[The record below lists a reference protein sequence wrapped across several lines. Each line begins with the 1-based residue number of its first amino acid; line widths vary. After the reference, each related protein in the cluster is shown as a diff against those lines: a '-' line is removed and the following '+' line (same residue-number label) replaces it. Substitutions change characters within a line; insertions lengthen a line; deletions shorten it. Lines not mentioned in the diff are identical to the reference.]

1 MSYRISRLPR
11 LPAPIDRMKFRKALS
26 AMSVH
31 PVNRSWL
38 QSEAGLSPHEVDSLL
53 TTLGHAGVLEGPF
66 PDDDPAPRPARRGTW
81 QLLAQLVRSRFT
93 RKHDAAPPAA
103 PAAAPP
109 AGLPGWLDAV
119 PPQTQ
124 QRIAEELRGLLARH
138 PHARKVLAHLSMLES
153 TLRQK
158 TPAAAHALPIAVLR
172 QALSQL
178 RALGIPEHD
187 AALALLRSRLMRVV
201 LQHDDADDAALQRD
215 VEVAEVGLSRFIEAQ
230 QLWDQQTLP
239 MRH

>member
-38 QSEAGLSPHEVDSLL
+38 QSEAGLSSHEVDSLL

-66 PDDDPAPRPARRGTW
+66 PDEHPQPARRGAW
-81 QLLAQLVRSRFT
+81 QLLKQLMRSRFA
-93 RKHDAAPPAA
+93 RKPAVPAAPPEA
-103 PAAAPP
+103 
-109 AGLPGWLDAV
+109 PGWLDGL
-119 PPQTQ
+119 PPQTLH
-124 QRIAEELRGLLARH
+124 RIADELHALLTRH
-138 PHARKVLAHLSMLES
+138 PHARKVLAHLSVLEG

-158 TPAAAHALPIAVLR
+158 TPAAAHALPVALLG

-178 RALGIPEHD
+178 RALGIPED
-187 AALALLRSRLMRVV
+187 CTPLAILRSRLMLVV
-201 LQHDDADDAALQRD
+201 LHHDDDDTSVQRG
-215 VEVAEVGLSRFIEAQ
+215 VEVDEVGLSRFIEAQ
-230 QLWDQQTLP
+230 RLWNQPTRP
-239 MRH
+239 MPRH